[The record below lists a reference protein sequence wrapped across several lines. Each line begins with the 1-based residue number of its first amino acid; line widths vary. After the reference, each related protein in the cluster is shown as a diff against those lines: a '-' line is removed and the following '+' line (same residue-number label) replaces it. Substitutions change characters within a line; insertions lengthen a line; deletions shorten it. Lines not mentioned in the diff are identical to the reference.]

1 MLHTTRDP
9 LKVMF
14 VGRRIRQ
21 FRKERGLTQVDLA
34 GRVGILQSDLC
45 RMETGEYRV
54 NLEILSKIL
63 VEFNLSPS
71 EFFQENSRSQESWEK
86 ELIEDFEKLTPSS
99 RNEIRDF
106 MRFKQVQERNSK

>member
-1 MLHTTRDP
+1 MSNHTRDP
-9 LKVMF
+9 LKVTF
-14 VGRRIRQ
+14 VGTRIRQ
-21 FRKERGLTQVDLA
+21 IRKERGLTQVDLA
-34 GRVGILQSDLC
+34 GKLGIQQSDLC

-63 VEFNLSPS
+63 EKFELSPS
-71 EFFQENSRSQESWEK
+71 EFFQENSRDPESWEQG
-86 ELIEDFEKLTPSS
+86 LIEDFEKLTPSS